1 MRQKIAVVPQELILY
16 DMSIKDNIC
25 IGKQDASLDEIK
37 QVAEMADIDSFVEGL
52 PEKYD
57 TEIGQRGI
65 KLSQRQRQRIAIARA
80 LIKKTSLIVLNE
92 LLNRKKRFYDYWS
105 KQINI
110 SVNENRCENSN
121 TN

>member
-1 MRQKIAVVPQELILY
+1 MRQKIAVVPQELFLY

-65 KLSQRQRQRIAIARA
+65 KLSQGQRQRIAIARA

-92 LLNRKKRFYDYWS
+92 LLNIKKRFYDYWS